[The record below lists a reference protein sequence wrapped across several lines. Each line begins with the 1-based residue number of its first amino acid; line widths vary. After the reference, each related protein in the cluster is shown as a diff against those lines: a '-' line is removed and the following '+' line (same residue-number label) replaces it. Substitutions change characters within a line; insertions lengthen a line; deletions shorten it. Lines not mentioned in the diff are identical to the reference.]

1 MKTNLELINCW
12 PTRKMLMAD
21 ENKISKTKKI
31 LNLNSLD
38 RTNRITES
46 FILALNNLSAK
57 QHSKLRTLLKN

>member
-21 ENKISKTKKI
+21 ENKISKAKKI

-57 QHSKLRTLLKN
+57 QHTKLRTLLKN

>member
-57 QHSKLRTLLKN
+57 QHTKLRTLLKG

>member
-1 MKTNLELINCW
+1 MKTNLELINCY

-21 ENKISKTKKI
+21 EDKILKTKKI

-57 QHSKLRTLLKN
+57 QHTKLRTLLKG

>member
-57 QHSKLRTLLKN
+57 QHTKLRTLLKN

>member
-38 RTNRITES
+38 RTNKVTES

>member
-38 RTNRITES
+38 RTNRVTES
-46 FILALNNLSAK
+46 FILALNRLSKK
-57 QHSKLRTLLKN
+57 QHTKLRTLLKN

>member
-1 MKTNLELINCW
+1 MKTNLELINCHY
-12 PTRKMLMAD
+12 TRKMLMAD
-21 ENKISKTKKI
+21 ENKISKTKKL

-57 QHSKLRTLLKN
+57 QHTKLRELLKS

>member
-21 ENKISKTKKI
+21 ENKISKAKKI
-31 LNLNSLD
+31 LELDSLD